1 MISSNEIHQSI
12 IDANDLEEV
21 HESEISIGD
30 VLRNLARHPEQ
41 IIKRWNWKSAMLGAM
56 LRASFYLAVYKAS
69 RENWL
74 VTFTAVAVEF
84 SFRFFTSGVSGALV
98 QSFRRAGPVWLATLV
113 VTISLPV
120 FSHSIEYFTHYMQEA
135 YFSDVFAASQNKG
148 RQIAFAVSVLFSVV
162 SAMFNIFMMRN
173 GVLLVGAG
181 EETNTFLKDMR
192 KIPLLILH
200 FVTYLPIQIIDFIKK
215 KNVLPAIGI
224 FLSFGITVG
233 GVLGFFR
240 GKWSW
245 AWTTALG
252 AWAIFLVWTIFV
264 AIALRLLKNRES
276 D

>member
-1 MISSNEIHQSI
+1 
-12 IDANDLEEV
+12 
-21 HESEISIGD
+21 
-30 VLRNLARHPEQ
+30 
-41 IIKRWNWKSAMLGAM
+41 
-56 LRASFYLAVYKAS
+56 
-69 RENWL
+69 
-74 VTFTAVAVEF
+74 
-84 SFRFFTSGVSGALV
+84 
-98 QSFRRAGPVWLATLV
+98 
-113 VTISLPV
+113 
-120 FSHSIEYFTHYMQEA
+120 
-135 YFSDVFAASQNKG
+135 
-148 RQIAFAVSVLFSVV
+148 
-162 SAMFNIFMMRN
+162 MRN